1 MPGVG
6 VGGLFANLFNPGL
19 DDRLAQHVTPNPNP
33 LAQQGQPA
41 KPGQVDDLG
50 NPVPSGPP
58 PGSNLAPA
66 AATQGDPINAA
77 NMAALTQPSNAY
89 AADLLKAH
97 RMDALSADLNNNI
110 QGVAAGFGTA
120 QQQASKQNA
129 LRAGGGG
136 VGDSLAALKD
146 IQSMQ
151 DQTIQDN
158 EKARFMGNAA
168 VFAKT
173 VGLPV
178 DQATEIMNGGAAT
191 MTPFL
196 RNLEKPDSLKLID
209 AWEQS
214 QRAAGVDE
222 KTIQEQKT
230 VMLGGL
236 AGGGQDPTQKDMN
249 HDRMVWM
256 QGNPGK
262 EVPSYLTNVE
272 EYKGHVQGELAKTK
286 EVTATQGNFQG
297 AKQSYDMQLQNVNE
311 LMDPKNKAALDELTG
326 WYNSTIKPTTQ
337 LSDPAIRLKKVYDSV
352 MSGQFASAVQD
363 FPGSRIS
370 TKELMTDAPSKST
383 MGLTQNTDDLLKATG
398 DYRDQI
404 LNHRANLFGK
414 AQQLNDPSLSDAE
427 YDKYV
432 SQIYKPGGDL
442 GPKSAQPRMPV
453 SIRSPTEADSL
464 PSGKAFVLPDG
475 TKGYSVHNE
484 SDIALLP
491 KGAKF
496 VVPDGSG
503 RIGTA
508 Q

>member
-6 VGGLFANLFNPGL
+6 VGGLFSSLLNPGL
-19 DDRLAQHVTPNPNP
+19 DERLAQHITPNPNP
-33 LAQQGQPA
+33 LAQQGGQPNPKA
-41 KPGQVDDLG
+41 VDSLG
-50 NPVPSGPP
+50 NPVPAQQPNVG
-58 PGSNLAPA
+58 NLAPA
-66 AATQGDPINAA
+66 AV
-77 NMAALTQPSNAY
+77 TQPDPVNASY

-97 RMDALSADLNNNI
+97 RMDELSADFNRNI
-110 QGVAAGFGTA
+110 EGVAAGFGTA

-129 LRAGGGG
+129 LRGGG
-136 VGDSLAALKD
+136 VGDSLGALAN
-146 IQSMQ
+146 IQAMQ
-151 DQTIQDN
+151 DQTIKDN
-158 EKARFMGNAA
+158 EHARFMGNAA
-168 VFAKT
+168 IFART
-173 VGLPV
+173 LGLPV

-196 RNLEKPDSLKLID
+196 HNLEKPDSLKLID

-249 HDRMVWM
+249 HDRMVFM
-256 QGNPGK
+256 QQNPGK
-262 EVPSYLTNVE
+262 EVPSYLNNVE

-286 EVTATQGNFQG
+286 EVSATQGNFQG
-297 AKQSYDMQLQNVNE
+297 AKQGYDKQIQNVNE
-311 LMDPKNKAALDELTG
+311 LLDPKNKAALDELTG
-326 WYNSTIKPTTQ
+326 WYNSTIKLGLAPGT
-337 LSDPAIRLKKVYDSV
+337 LSEPAQRIKKVYDTV
-352 MSGQFASAVQD
+352 MAGQFASAVQD

-370 TKELMTDAPSKST
+370 TKELTMDAPSKST
-383 MGLTQNTDDLLKATG
+383 MGLQQNTDDLLKATA
-398 DYRDQI
+398 DYRDTI
-404 LNHRANLFGK
+404 LNHRANLYGK
-414 AQQLNDPSLSDAE
+414 AQQLDDPSLSDAE

-453 SIRSPTEADSL
+453 SIRSPAEADSL

-496 VVPDGSG
+496 VVPDGSN

-508 Q
+508 E

>member
-33 LAQQGQPA
+33 LAQQGGPVNPKA
-41 KPGQVDDLG
+41 VDSLG
-50 NPVPSGPP
+50 NPVPTQQPNVG
-58 PGSNLAPA
+58 NLAPA
-66 AATQGDPINAA
+66 AV
-77 NMAALTQPSNAY
+77 TQPDPVNASY

-97 RMDALSADLNNNI
+97 RMDQLSADFNRNLE
-110 QGVAAGFGTA
+110 GMAAGFGTA
-120 QQQASKQNA
+120 QQQQSKQNA
-129 LRAGGGG
+129 LARSGGG

-146 IQSMQ
+146 IQGMQ
-151 DQTIQDN
+151 DQTIADN

-168 VFAKT
+168 IFAKT
-173 VGLPV
+173 IGLPV

-196 RNLEKPDSLKLID
+196 HNLEKPDSLKLID

-256 QGNPGK
+256 QQNPGK
-262 EVPSYLTNVE
+262 EVPSYLNNVE

-297 AKQSYDMQLQNVNE
+297 AKQGYDQQIQNVNE

-326 WYNSTIKPTTQ
+326 WYNSTIKLGGAGTCRIRADSTQ
-337 LSDPAIRLKKVYDSV
+337 EGLRYGHGWAVRLC
-352 MSGQFASAVQD
+352 GAGLPWFAHFDQRTDDGRAVEKHD
-363 FPGSRIS
+363 GSYSRIR
-370 TKELMTDAPSKST
+370 TI
-383 MGLTQNTDDLLKATG
+383 LLKATA

-414 AQQLNDPSLSDAE
+414 AQQLDDPSLSDAE

-453 SIRSPTEADSL
+453 SIRSPAEADSL